1 MSKMRAHIHQEGID
15 EHDEHAHLP
24 RNTLSNAPSARSR
37 EMAVH
42 SGSLEGENFEITRAK
57 LVVVFIN

>member
-15 EHDEHAHLP
+15 EHDAHLP

-37 EMAVH
+37 EMEVH